1 MKNLKIM
8 LVFGTR
14 PEAIK
19 MAPVFNALKAKPQKF
34 ELKICVTSQHRK
46 MLDQVLKIFKIKP
59 DIDLNI
65 MKKNQCLTNLTALI
79 LKKMKNIFNK
89 YKPDV
94 VLVHGDTTTSLA
106 TSVAAFYHSIPV
118 GHVEAGLRTYN
129 LKAPF
134 PEEFNR
140 QITSKIA
147 HWHFTP
153 TTLSKKNLLSEGI
166 NEKAITVT
174 GNTVIDAL
182 YWILNQIDQNAV
194 YKNNLIVKLKKIL
207 KFNFIKDQFILITA
221 HRRENFGNGFL
232 QICSALRQ
240 LAKNY
245 PNVHFVYPVHLNPNV
260 LIPVTKILGK
270 IKNIHL
276 IKPQEYVSFVF
287 LMKHAYFILSDSG
300 GIQEEAP
307 SLGKPVLL
315 MRDLTERPEGVKS
328 GTTKLIGSNQSV
340 IVKAVSKIL
349 NDKKYY
355 KSISISKNPYGD
367 GLASKRIVDVLSKL
381 I

>member
-1 MKNLKIM
+1 MRKLKIM
-8 LVFGTR
+8 MVFGTR

-19 MAPVFNALKAKPQKF
+19 MAPVFYALKSKSHNF

-59 DIDLNI
+59 DIDLKI

-79 LKKMKNIFNK
+79 LNRMKNIFNE
-89 YKPDV
+89 YKPDA
-94 VLVHGDTTTSLA
+94 VLVHGDTTTSMA
-106 TSVAAFYHSIPV
+106 TSIAAFYHSIPV

-129 LKAPF
+129 LNAPF

-147 HWHFTP
+147 HWHFAP
-153 TTLSKKNLLSEGI
+153 TKLSKKNLLSEGI
-166 NEKAITVT
+166 SKNLITVT
-174 GNTVIDAL
+174 GNTIIDAL
-182 YWILNQIDQNAV
+182 YLILNQIDKDPV
-194 YKNNLIVKLKKIL
+194 YKNNLIIKLKKIL
-207 KFNFIKDQFILITA
+207 KFNFLQDKYILITA

-232 QICSALRQ
+232 QICSAIRQ

-260 LIPVTKILGK
+260 LKPVTKILGK

-287 LMKHAYFILSDSG
+287 LMKYAYFILTDSG

-315 MRDLTERPEGVKS
+315 MRDVTERPEGVKS
-328 GTTKLIGSNQSV
+328 GTIKLVGSNQKS
-340 IVKAVSKIL
+340 IVKEVSKIL

-355 KSISISKNPYGD
+355 KSISILHNPYGD
-367 GLASKRIVDVLSKL
+367 GLASNRIVNILRK